1 MPGET
6 KNIVFQMKQSSQI
19 NKNLRDKFLLV
30 ISKKDL
36 SGKEQ

>member
-6 KNIVFQMKQSSQI
+6 KNIVFQMKQSAQI

-36 SGKEQ
+36 SEKEQ